1 MTDISVMTE
10 LPPRSVD
17 CQYVLVWVY
26 GGKIWSATYK
36 HEEGVLYEYD
46 LSSDSWCIISPAV
59 LDGLMSFDKSLVILK
74 Q

>member
-10 LPPRSVD
+10 LPPRSID
-17 CQYVLVWVY
+17 CQYVVVWVY
-26 GGKIWSATYK
+26 GEKIWSATYK

-46 LSSDSWCIISPAV
+46 LSSASWVIISQSV
-59 LDGLMSFDKSLVILK
+59 LDGLMSFEKSLVILK